1 MAAFTL
7 ARIRIIYIGR
17 TEAGE
22 LVSVFVFVLLF
33 CSLPSALCIR
43 AIGHAQVVIM
53 GMFFIVLYEKETNVE

>member
-7 ARIRIIYIGR
+7 ARIRIMYIGR

-43 AIGHAQVVIM
+43 AIGHTQVVIM
-53 GMFFIVLYEKETNVE
+53 GTSFIVIYEKETNVE

>member
-22 LVSVFVFVLLF
+22 LVSVFVFILLF

-53 GMFFIVLYEKETNVE
+53 GMSFIVIYEKGTNVE